1 MMFLDPV
8 DNDKKHQKKGI
19 ETAGFDVGVL
29 IREVITHNQKNIE
42 MIIFMNAP
50 NLTFQ
55 LLTHWHFVTRHMLAV
70 WVS

>member
-29 IREVITHNQKNIE
+29 IRETHAGSMRFIDIIE
-42 MIIFMNAP
+42 KSCSP
-50 NLTFQ
+50 E
-55 LLTHWHFVTRHMLAV
+55 
-70 WVS
+70 

>member
-29 IREVITHNQKNIE
+29 IREVRGTYTQNQRGFNDY
-42 MIIFMNAP
+42 FCLN
-50 NLTFQ
+50 T
-55 LLTHWHFVTRHMLAV
+55 
-70 WVS
+70 

>member
-29 IREVITHNQKNIE
+29 IREVSS
-42 MIIFMNAP
+42 
-50 NLTFQ
+50 
-55 LLTHWHFVTRHMLAV
+55 VTTKKED
-70 WVS
+70 